1 MDVTDGA
8 NGKSYASKGVGGTA
22 LGLGIAGTALGL
34 LNGGLGLF
42 GSNKGADAAQTQEIW
57 NKIADNRYEAQG
69 NLYNYA
75 LAKADQRFMDAQF
88 VNGQMFGM
96 YRDMR
101 DRDDRLQREICDLK
115 TKLAVVSATTPL
127 QIANASQ
134 AASYQTQLEA
144 AKRAYGDAII
154 VTYVN
159 GEFMPLEIASV
170 TTGDTATAKPTFNP
184 LANL

>member
-1 MDVTDGA
+1 MEVTE
-8 NGKSYASKGVGGTA
+8 NGTQKSYASKGVGGTA

-42 GSNKGADAAQTQEIW
+42 GMNKNGQTDNTQEIW
-57 NKIADNRYEAQG
+57 NTIANNRYEAQG
-69 NLYNYA
+69 KLYDYA
-75 LAKADQRFMDAQF
+75 LGQANQRFLDAQF

-96 YRDMR
+96 YKDMR
-101 DRDDRLQREICDLK
+101 DRDDALQREICCLK
-115 TKLAVVSATTPL
+115 TQLAVVGATTPL

-134 AASYQTQLEA
+134 IAAAATQLEA
-144 AKRAYGDAII
+144 AKRAYGDGII

-159 GEFMPLEIASV
+159 GEFMPLEIADV
-170 TTGDTATAKPTFNP
+170 TTGSTASAKPTFNP

>member
-1 MDVTDGA
+1 MEVTENG
-8 NGKSYASKGVGGTA
+8 NGKTYASKGVAGTA

-42 GSNKGADAAQTQEIW
+42 GLNKDSNGSNDQAIW
-57 NKIADNRYEAQG
+57 NQIADNRYEAQG
-69 NLYNYA
+69 NLYKYA
-75 LAKADQRFMDAQF
+75 LGSANQRFMDAQF
-88 VNGQMFGM
+88 VNGQFFGM
-96 YRDMR
+96 YKDMR
-101 DRDDRLQREICDLK
+101 DRDDLLQKEICDLK

-134 AASYQTQLEA
+134 IAAAATQLEA
-144 AKRAYGDAII
+144 AKRAYGDGII

-159 GEFMPLEIASV
+159 GEFMPLEIADVTVGNTASV
-170 TTGDTATAKPTFNP
+170 KPTFNP